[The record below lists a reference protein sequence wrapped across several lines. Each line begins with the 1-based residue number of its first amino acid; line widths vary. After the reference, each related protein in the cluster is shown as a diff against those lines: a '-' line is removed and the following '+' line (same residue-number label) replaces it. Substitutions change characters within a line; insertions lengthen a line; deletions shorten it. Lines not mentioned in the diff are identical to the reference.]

1 MTPAD
6 IISTALQARC
16 ERERGDRTKKSWMLR
31 EAVELEEESETF
43 KNWYYGDNAPP
54 TPAIYKLVARYGSG
68 FRDEIFPCS
77 NDEQLTPERALE
89 TLERFIAEQR
99 TGELRSVE

>member
-16 ERERGDRTKKSWMLR
+16 ERERGERTKKSWMLR
-31 EAVELEEESETF
+31 EAVELEEEPETF

-54 TPAIYKLVARYGSG
+54 TPAIYKLITRYGAG
-68 FRDEIFPCS
+68 FRDEIFPCD
-77 NDEQLTPERALE
+77 DEQLTPERALE
-89 TLERFIAEQR
+89 VVRAFIAEQR
-99 TGELRSVE
+99 TGGLREVK